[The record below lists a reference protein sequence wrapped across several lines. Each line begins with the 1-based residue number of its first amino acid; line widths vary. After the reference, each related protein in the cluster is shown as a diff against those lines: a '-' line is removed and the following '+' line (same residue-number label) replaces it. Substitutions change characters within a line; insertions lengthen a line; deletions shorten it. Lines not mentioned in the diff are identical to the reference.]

1 MTDCADSTRKRSGRE
16 ELLYILVT
24 TVKDTYLDS
33 LVVTKL
39 EWILYLMV
47 LSHHDCIGKK
57 IRLPIWIR
65 AYKKANQ
72 LNQMLSSHY

>member
-16 ELLYILVT
+16 LLLHILVT

-47 LSHHDCIGKK
+47 LSHYDCIGKK
-57 IRLPIWIR
+57 NKT
-65 AYKKANQ
+65 ANMDSCYKKADQ
-72 LNQMLSSHY
+72 LNQMPSSHY

>member
-16 ELLYILVT
+16 LLLYILVT

-47 LSHHDCIGKK
+47 LSHYDCIGKK
-57 IRLPIWIR
+57 IRPPIWTR
-65 AYKKANQ
+65 AIKK
-72 LNQMLSSHY
+72 LIS